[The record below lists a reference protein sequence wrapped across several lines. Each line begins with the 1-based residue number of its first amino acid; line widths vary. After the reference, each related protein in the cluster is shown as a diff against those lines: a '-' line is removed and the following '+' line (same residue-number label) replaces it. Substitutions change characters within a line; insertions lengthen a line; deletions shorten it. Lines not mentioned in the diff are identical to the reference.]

1 MRFAALVTLATVTAS
16 ATAQTLTGQ
25 YDCTPAGEFTLC
37 QNLWGECEFLIWL
50 FPKKEHVI

>member
-1 MRFAALVTLATVTAS
+1 MRFAALVTLATVAAS

-37 QNLWGECEFLIWL
+37 QNLWGECGSLIWL
-50 FPKKEHVI
+50 FSKEHVI